1 MTRVRPLWV
10 SFRVPARITCMHCHA
25 VDAAAL
31 VGPMDQEAFKYSC
44 DKCGFEVRLSLSELN
59 DPEWRES
66 LNFAKAG

>member
-1 MTRVRPLWV
+1 
-10 SFRVPARITCMHCHA
+10 MHCHD

-31 VGPMDQEAFKYSC
+31 VGPMDQEAFKYCC